1 MIRTLLVALC
11 LLSASSAS
19 AETASSA
26 KDNAKAQS
34 GSERGTAAITYLTT
48 STVYVS
54 AGRKDKLTEGTR
66 LSVIRADSV
75 VGTIEVNNLSSDRA
89 SCKILESSGP
99 FLVGDQVGWDAENE
113 GGVPSPLRLAPE
125 GSTRLES
132 SPSSNRG
139 TQSWLRANGI
149 RGRISGRYL
158 TVQDRSG
165 TGQSLSQ
172 PALDAR
178 VEGRKIAGSDW
189 DLSLDVRTRRT
200 YREEANGTNSQE
212 GRSRVYRANVAF
224 RPLDSRVSLTV
235 GRQYSPELSSL
246 GIFDGASF
254 ALHFSQ
260 WSVGLLSGSQPDP
273 VSFGYSG
280 EIREHGLFV
289 QRYSAPGS
297 KRRLSVTMGAIGSY
311 VGGEINR
318 EYLAF
323 HTHYTTGSV
332 SVYLSQ
338 DVDYNR
344 GWKREMEGQ
353 AFSLNNTYASLRVR
367 AAEQTTLAG
376 GFDNRRNVRL
386 YRDYISPEVEFDDTY
401 RQGVWTGIT
410 QRFAKRYRL
419 GARVKRST
427 GGTSGNTNTYTLNG
441 SVQWRVSL
449 RGRTSRFDNDLLI
462 GWIHSGSA
470 GVQVSPKMRF
480 EIGGG
485 VRTQTGKSS
494 STASEDLSWTNALA
508 DYSLGRQ
515 WYASISFER
524 SHEGDQ
530 ANDQFFTML
539 SYRF

>member
-1 MIRTLLVALC
+1 MIRVLLITLC
-11 LLSASSAS
+11 LLSAGTAS
-19 AETASSA
+19 AETVSSA
-26 KDNAKAQS
+26 KDDASAQS
-34 GSERGTAAITYLTT
+34 LSSRATAAITYLTT

-54 AGRKDKLTEGTR
+54 AGRKNKLSEGSR

-75 VGTIEVNNLSSDRA
+75 VGTIEVINLSSDRA

-99 FLVGDQVGWDAENE
+99 FLVGDQVGWNAEDE
-113 GGVPSPLRLAPE
+113 GGVPTPLQLAPPE
-125 GSTRLES
+125 STRLES
-132 SPSSNRG
+132 SRSSTG
-139 TQSWLRANGI
+139 STQSWLRENGI

-158 TVQDRSG
+158 TVRDRSG
-165 TGQSLSQ
+165 TGQNLSQ

-178 VEGRKIAGSDW
+178 LEGRQIGGSDW
-189 DLSLDVRTRRT
+189 DLSLDVRARRT
-200 YREEANGTNSQE
+200 FREEASGTNSQE
-212 GRSRVYRANVAF
+212 GRSRVYRANLSWK
-224 RPLDSRVSLTV
+224 PLDSRVSLMM

-254 ALHFSQ
+254 VLHFSQ
-260 WSVGLLSGSQPDP
+260 WSMGLLSGSQPDP

-289 QRYSAPGS
+289 QRYSAQGS

-311 VGGEINR
+311 VHGEINR

-323 HTHYTTGSV
+323 QTHYTTGSV

-344 GWKREMEGQ
+344 GWKREIEGQ
-353 AFSLNNTYASLRVR
+353 TLSLNNTYASLRVR

-401 RQGVWTGIT
+401 RQGVWAGIT

-419 GARVKRST
+419 GVRVKRST

-441 SVQWRVSL
+441 SVQWRVNL
-449 RGRTSRFDNDLLI
+449 QGRTSRFDNDLLI

-470 GVQVSPKMRF
+470 SVQVSPKMRL

-485 VRTQTGKSS
+485 LRTQTGKSVP
-494 STASEDLSWTNALA
+494 TGGDRLSWTNALA

-515 WYASISFER
+515 WYASLSFER

-530 ANDQFFTML
+530 ANDQIFSML